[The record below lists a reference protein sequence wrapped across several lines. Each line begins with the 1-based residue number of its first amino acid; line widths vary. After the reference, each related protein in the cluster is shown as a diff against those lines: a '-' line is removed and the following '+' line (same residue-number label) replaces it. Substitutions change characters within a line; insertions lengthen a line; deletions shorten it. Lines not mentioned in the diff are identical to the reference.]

1 MNRSERL
8 ERLAQRMDRLVHHR
22 AFEYAIIGV
31 ILFNAALF
39 GVATLPEAQPYEGW
53 LRLGN
58 RAVLGIFIVEALLKM
73 LAFAPRSYRYFQDGW
88 NVFDFLIIVLGL
100 VPTTGQFAT
109 VGRLARLLRIV
120 RLVSTVRELRLI
132 ALALL
137 HALPSVFH
145 VVALLSIF
153 VYIYAIIG
161 FQMFQESSQENWG
174 SLGRSVLTLF
184 SVLTLDDW
192 TRIMFRDL
200 NADNPFAWVFYVS
213 YISTGTFVVIN
224 LFVAIIVNSLE
235 EIRERHRRSTAEK
248 GVATREELIEEL
260 RRSRETMLRL
270 EQLLEQ
276 EGDDADPKKDG
287 SG

>member
-1 MNRSERL
+1 MNRLERL
-8 ERLAQRMDRLVHHR
+8 ERLAQAMDRVVHHR
-22 AFEYAIIGV
+22 AFEYSIIGV

-200 NADNPFAWVFYVS
+200 NADNPLAWVFYVS

-235 EIRERHRRSTAEK
+235 EIRERHQRSTQEK
-248 GVATREELIEEL
+248 GVATREDLIEEL

-276 EGDDADPKKDG
+276 EDGGADPKKDG